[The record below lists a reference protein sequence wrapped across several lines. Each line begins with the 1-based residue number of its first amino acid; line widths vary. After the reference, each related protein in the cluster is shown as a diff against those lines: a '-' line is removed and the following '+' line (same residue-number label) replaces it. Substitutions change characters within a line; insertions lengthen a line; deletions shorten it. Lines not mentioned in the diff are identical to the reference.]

1 MQFGGHA
8 TNLVL
13 VRIGPESIS
22 EFSSNTLAEFD
33 AIVKIKMNIGE
44 NYQDNQDNRSAV
56 RQDMLVLSVAVGPG
70 TLVPQNLGETC
81 FREVKRDLLL
91 HHPQHL

>member
-1 MQFGGHA
+1 VKKGFVCSGHA

-33 AIVKIKMNIGE
+33 TIVKIKMKITE
-44 NYQDNQDNRSAV
+44 DYQHNQDNRSVAEE
-56 RQDMLVLSVAVGPG
+56 DMLHWAV
-70 TLVPQNLGETC
+70 T
-81 FREVKRDLLL
+81 
-91 HHPQHL
+91 H